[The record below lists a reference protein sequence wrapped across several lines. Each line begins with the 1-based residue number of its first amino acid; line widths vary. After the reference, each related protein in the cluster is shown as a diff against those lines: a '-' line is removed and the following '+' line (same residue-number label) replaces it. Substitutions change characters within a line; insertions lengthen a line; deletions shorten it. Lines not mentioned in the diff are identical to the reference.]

1 MPDPGVDHHH
11 MSSIRRTSSASV
23 LALLLAS
30 AFQPSALAD
39 DAAAAIAERAAPPI
53 LTPHRLD
60 TLKLGNSAEEA
71 VDSGYLADNPK
82 EPCGYPAQVVDT
94 FASVLFVG
102 WKNDDSI
109 DNIFIKARS
118 VARTKAGVG
127 VRSTVAEMRAGHR
140 SLRPAR
146 RVDGDGGRL
155 WIQALRRGRDWL
167 IFGLNTPESRQ
178 PRPTDRVS
186 FIFIDRDWAP
196 RDGLHGGC

>member
-1 MPDPGVDHHH
+1 
-11 MSSIRRTSSASV
+11 MSFTHRTGSAWV
-23 LALLLAS
+23 LAAVLLVS
-30 AFQPSALAD
+30 AFQPSATAGTGTAAGAD
-39 DAAAAIAERAAPPI
+39 FAAPVI
-53 LTPHRLD
+53 LTPH
-60 TLKLGNSAEEA
+60 KLGTLQLGISAEEA
-71 VDSGYLADNPK
+71 VDSGYLVDNPE
-82 EPCGYPAQVVDT
+82 EPCGYPAQVVNKY
-94 FASVLFVG
+94 ASVLFVG
-102 WKNDDSI
+102 WNDDDSI
-109 DNIFIKARS
+109 DNIFIKGRS

-167 IFGLNTPESRQ
+167 IFGLSAPENRQ

-186 FIFIDRDWAP
+186 FIYIDRDWAP